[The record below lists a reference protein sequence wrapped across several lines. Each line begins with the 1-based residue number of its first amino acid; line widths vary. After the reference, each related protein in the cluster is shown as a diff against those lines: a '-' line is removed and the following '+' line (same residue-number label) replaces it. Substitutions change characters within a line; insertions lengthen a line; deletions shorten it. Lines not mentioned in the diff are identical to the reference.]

1 MEGFIKVIKKNNI
14 QELRKYFFY
23 LTYNNRADLHIIED
37 KSKENKYNKPVK
49 VKTYNPIKIYWDYRR
64 SLNNEWKKNRTKSLE
79 LIMSFS
85 TQLNKIMV
93 EVLGEEKWEIINR
106 NIVKVVLKENPSK
119 YKMLFFHKYD
129 STGYRYHVH
138 ALLYPYKLNK
148 KNESILY
155 NHIEKKELKLLKEN
169 YTKYIQDITSK
180 YKKEIRAYLIK
191 EANVEREQE
200 EEFIKLFFE
209 ENEKL
214 KEVLK
219 I

>member
-23 LTYNNRADLHIIED
+23 LTYNDRANLHIVKDE
-37 KSKENKYNKPVK
+37 SKKAKYNRPINI
-49 VKTYNPIKIYWDYRR
+49 KTYNPIKTYWDYRHA
-64 SLNNEWKKNRTKSLE
+64 LNKEWKKNRTKSIE

-85 TQLNKIMV
+85 TQLNKIML

-106 NIVKVVLKENPSK
+106 NIVKKVLLENPSK
-119 YKMLFFHKYD
+119 YKMLYFHKYD

-148 KNESILY
+148 KNESVLY
-155 NHIEKKELKLLKEN
+155 NHIEAKELKFLKEN
-169 YTKYIQDITSK
+169 YTKYIKEITNK
-180 YKKEIRAYLIK
+180 FKKEIRNYLLK
-191 EANVEREQE
+191 EANVDKSQE

-209 ENEKL
+209 ENVKL